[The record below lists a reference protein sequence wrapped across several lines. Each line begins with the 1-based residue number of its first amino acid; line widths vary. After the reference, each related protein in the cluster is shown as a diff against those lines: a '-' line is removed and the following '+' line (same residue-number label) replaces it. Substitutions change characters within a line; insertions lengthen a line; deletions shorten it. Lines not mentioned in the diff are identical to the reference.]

1 LGRIRE
7 LAKKIEVKRYEGKE
21 EEAGEKVG
29 EENQTENEE
38 KYSAA
43 EKKKECEREKGHRET

>member
-1 LGRIRE
+1 MGRIRE

-43 EKKKECEREKGHRET
+43 EKKKGM